1 MPLRLPSKHCIITDA
16 SSFRRYKGF
25 CPGAQEVL
33 QGKDGVKQKQKPVQR
48 TLSRVVAKCTGC
60 SMELDY
66 DGIETDLAHKEAGNL
81 VKKDVVYRIRFLQKS
96 HLPVKRATDTLYGC
110 IFCISNGYTIEESDA
125 TVFFSAEDL
134 FLHLS
139 RHPRPLPLVRGITV
153 VYGIDVPSNLRNNHD
168 LHFKMPPKTHPVHR
182 ESAEIA
188 GRPTGIAIKEMR
200 KVEPQRNLVER
211 DRPEELQLA
220 IGARI
225 AGIKWPPQY
234 KGRKIFAW
242 HDGVFASVP
251 SDNIMLLPP
260 ENASLFKAVTS
271 QISGRAKWKFS
282 VKSRKDSPWLKFDKG
297 DTITNIGWVHPDH
310 WCWCGMN
317 SKSNWGIFPQAYID
331 PNTVR
336 DDTTARDP

>member
-1 MPLRLPSKHCIITDA
+1 M
-16 SSFRRYKGF
+16 
-25 CPGAQEVL
+25 
-33 QGKDGVKQKQKPVQR
+33 
-48 TLSRVVAKCTGC
+48 
-60 SMELDY
+60 
-66 DGIETDLAHKEAGNL
+66 
-81 VKKDVVYRIRFLQKS
+81 
-96 HLPVKRATDTLYGC
+96 KRATDTLYGC

-168 LHFKMPPKTHPVHR
+168 LHFTMPPKTHPLHR

-220 IGARI
+220 IGARV

-260 ENASLFKAVTS
+260 ENTMLSKAVTS
-271 QISGRAKWKFS
+271 RISGRAKWKFS
-282 VKSRKDSPWLKFDKG
+282 VKSGKGTPWLKFDKG
-297 DTITNIGWVHPDH
+297 DTITNIGCESWFMPFL
-310 WCWCGMN
+310 G
-317 SKSNWGIFPQAYID
+317 
-331 PNTVR
+331 
-336 DDTTARDP
+336 